1 MLPAQNLWPAPV
13 RGILYT
19 VAILYIF
26 LGIAI
31 AADVFML
38 SIEMITSKKRLVVT
52 YDYEQGK
59 SVQKE
64 VYVWNETV
72 ANLTLMALGSSAP
85 EILIAVI
92 ETISNLDTEYNVA
105 SKPRDLGTFTI
116 IGSASY
122 NMLVISAVC
131 IMSVSSK
138 TVKRIGEFGVFIITS
153 IWSLFAYFW
162 LLIVLK
168 WSSPNIVEVWEAVL
182 TLIFFPLL
190 VISAWCQ
197 DRSWWK
203 HKFLKRRRSAVA
215 VRVPQPKES
224 HPYSGVSP
232 MLLACLI
239 ACLRRCL
246 FRACLFDSMLAYA
259 CLFMLACLPV
269 CFPYLQ
275 LMFPAN
281 ASQVQETR
289 DCLFQFLLKQQI
301 T

>member
-1 MLPAQNLWPAPV
+1 MSRTNFSNGYVVYDDAICFESWLLLPAENLWPGWL

-19 VAILYIF
+19 MAIFYIF

-92 ETISNLDTEYNVA
+92 ETVTNMDPTRDVSVN
-105 SKPRDLGTFTI
+105 PRDLGTFTI
-116 IGSASY
+116 IGSAAY
-122 NMLVISAVC
+122 NLLIISAVC
-131 IMSVSSK
+131 IISVPSQS
-138 TVKRIGEFGVFIITS
+138 VKRIGEFGVFIVTS
-153 IWSLFAYFW
+153 LWSLFAYFW
-162 LLIVLK
+162 LLVVLK
-168 WSSPNIVEVWEAVL
+168 WSSPNIVDVWEAIL
-182 TLIFFPLL
+182 TLLFFPLL

-203 HKFLKRRRSAVA
+203 HKFLRRGHSVA
-215 VRVPQPKES
+215 VRTSQPKES
-224 HPYSGVSP
+224 HAYSGVSQY
-232 MLLACLI
+232 I
-239 ACLRRCL
+239 
-246 FRACLFDSMLAYA
+246 
-259 CLFMLACLPV
+259 
-269 CFPYLQ
+269 
-275 LMFPAN
+275 
-281 ASQVQETR
+281 
-289 DCLFQFLLKQQI
+289 FL
-301 T
+301 

>member
-1 MLPAQNLWPAPV
+1 MTSRSNFTSGYVVYYSPICFQSWLLLPAENLWPAWI

-38 SIEMITSKKRLVVT
+38 SIEMITSKKRLVLA
-52 YDYEQGK
+52 YDYEQRK

-64 VYVWNETV
+64 VYIWNETV

-92 ETISNLDTEYNVA
+92 ETVTNLDPELDDSNT
-105 SKPRDLGTFTI
+105 PRDLGTFTI
-116 IGSASY
+116 IGSASF
-122 NMLVISAVC
+122 NLLVICAVC
-131 IMSVSSK
+131 IMSVPSK

-153 IWSLFAYFW
+153 LWSLFAYFW

-168 WSSPNIVEVWEAVL
+168 WSSPDIVEIWEAVL

-197 DRSWWK
+197 NHSWWK
-203 HKFLKRRRSAVA
+203 QKFMKKRRPSVA
-215 VRVPQPKES
+215 VRGPQPKDS
-224 HPYSGVSP
+224 HPYASVSFLQFP
-232 MLLACLI
+232 LFLQIYKLTTRHPCCWTSFVIESSLQYHDFHI
-239 ACLRRCL
+239 A
-246 FRACLFDSMLAYA
+246 AQKYA
-259 CLFMLACLPV
+259 
-269 CFPYLQ
+269 
-275 LMFPAN
+275 
-281 ASQVQETR
+281 
-289 DCLFQFLLKQQI
+289 
-301 T
+301 